1 MEKQVLNQS
10 EQNAALY
17 FYWTHVSPRLE
28 KVWTGEEQRLYEWCH
43 ENYSNRVLTD
53 GNQWEQVVLAIG
65 ERVAELNRG
74 RIGFGPYLHLDAMA
88 PTDLSMGYIHISRVD
103 ARHKS
108 IHLSVGR
115 CLGYVNANSQAAGR
129 DRLS

>member
-1 MEKQVLNQS
+1 MEKRVINES

-53 GNQWEQVVLAIG
+53 GSQWEQVVLAIG

-88 PTDLSMGYIHISRVD
+88 PTDLSMGYISATSR
-103 ARHKS
+103 
-108 IHLSVGR
+108 
-115 CLGYVNANSQAAGR
+115 QQR